1 MKSKNLFC
9 PLDQW
14 LIGISYYRMG
24 GAFTDHVSWRW
35 CFYINL
41 PFGAITA
48 LFIILFFKTPGN
60 RGKTQATF
68 KQQLQQLDLEGTML
82 FLPAIICLLLALQW
96 GGSKYPWNEARI
108 IVLFVLFGLLISGF
122 VAVQIWKQ
130 EKATVPPR
138 IAKNRSVWASAWF
151 GASLGASF
159 FIMVYYVSFVQSR
172 PPPLRTPTIPRY
184 MASIYIS
191 YVRGRIAC
199 RD

>member
-1 MKSKNLFC
+1 
-9 PLDQW
+9 
-14 LIGISYYRMG
+14 MG

-48 LFIILFFKTPGN
+48 IFIILFFKTPGH

-68 KQQLQQLDLEGTML
+68 IQQLQQLDLEGTML
-82 FLPAIICLLLALQW
+82 FLPAIVCLLLALQW

-172 PPPLRTPTIPRY
+172 PPPLRTPTLPRY

-199 RD
+199 RN